1 MSIIK
6 ESMLILVS
14 AAANSNKFYHVT
26 LSEDGTVTKRY
37 GRVGVA
43 GVTNTER
50 TGLKGYQT
58 IINQKIRKG
67 YTETAVVSDY
77 APKRNIDDISSIAK
91 VALLGTEKMNS
102 VLENLVDTLVRLNN
116 HDIFE
121 ASGGLIKVNNDGII
135 TTPLGLIDKT
145 SIANAQRILEKLELI
160 SSGQPQ
166 FITLLEEY
174 LRLIPQ
180 KVGSKRGW
188 HENFF
193 DKGNTFLK
201 QRELLKQ
208 LGESL
213 ALRESRIKASKNDEN
228 KSSVDATAEYE
239 KLFQLKINVL
249 EDKAEFER
257 INRLYESQKS
267 HYHASSKLRLKRVF
281 VLEDSQGKDSYEIA
295 RAKLG
300 NERNLW
306 HGTRAG
312 NVLSILR
319 KKLICPPISGTTI
332 KIQGRLFGSGVYLG
346 PASKS
351 LNYSYGG
358 VWDNGPRDNTCFMF
372 LTNTVLGN
380 EYHPQGRGGHSDD
393 RIQRSGKY
401 DSIHAR
407 AKDTGLMNDEYI
419 VWKTEQISMRYLC
432 EFGM

>member
-26 LSEDGTVTKRY
+26 LAEDGTVTKRY

-43 GVTNTER
+43 GVTNIER

-77 APKRNIDDISSIAK
+77 TPNQKFGDISSIAK
-91 VALLGTEKMNS
+91 VALLGKEQTNS
-102 VLENLVDTLVRLNN
+102 VLESLVDTLVRLNN

-145 SIANAQRILEKLELI
+145 SIADAQRILGKLELT
-160 SSGQPQ
+160 SSGRPE

-180 KVGSKRGW
+180 KVGSRRGW

-193 DKGNTFLK
+193 DKDNTFLK

-213 ALRESRIKASKNDEN
+213 ALRESRVKASHNE
-228 KSSVDATAEYE
+228 KSEGDAAAEYE

-249 EDKAEFER
+249 DDQKEFNR

-267 HYHASSKLRLKRVF
+267 QYHASSKLNLKRVF
-281 VLEDSQGKDSYEIA
+281 VLEDAQGKESYEA
-295 RAKLG
+295 AKAKLG
-300 NERNLW
+300 NERDLW

-332 KIQGRLFGSGVYLG
+332 RIQGRLFGSGVYLG

-358 VWDNGPRDNTCFMF
+358 VWDSGPRDNTCFMF
-372 LTNTVLGN
+372 LTNTVLGK
-380 EYHPQGRGGHSDD
+380 EYHPQGRNGHGDD
-393 RIQRSGKY
+393 RAQRSGMY

-432 EFGM
+432 EFGL

>member
-1 MSIIK
+1 MSVIK

-26 LSEDGTVTKRY
+26 LAEDGTVTKRY
-37 GRVGVA
+37 GRVGAA
-43 GVTNTER
+43 GVTNR
-50 TGLKGYQT
+50 DRSGLSGYQA

-67 YTETAVVSDY
+67 YKETAVVSDY
-77 APKRNIDDISSIAK
+77 APNQNFGDISNMAK
-91 VALLGTEKMNS
+91 VGLLGKEQKNS
-102 VLENLVDTLVRLNN
+102 VLESLVETLVRLNN

-145 SIANAQRILEKLELI
+145 SIADAQRVLGRLELT
-160 SSGQPQ
+160 SSGRPE
-166 FITLLEEY
+166 FITMLEEY

-193 DKGNTFLK
+193 NNENTFLK

-213 ALRESRIKASKNDEN
+213 ALRESRITASQNDKD
-228 KSSVDATAEYE
+228 KSDDDKTAEYE

-249 EDKAEFER
+249 EDKAEFAR
-257 INRLYESQKS
+257 IKRLYESQKS
-267 HYHASSKLRLKRVF
+267 GYHASSKLSLKRVF
-281 VLEDSQGKDSYEIA
+281 VLEDLQGRDSYET
-295 RAKLG
+295 AKANLG
-300 NERNLW
+300 NERDLW

-358 VWDNGPRDNTCFMF
+358 VWDSGPRDNTCFMF
-372 LTNTVLGN
+372 LTNTVLGH
-380 EYHPQGRGGHSDD
+380 EYHPQGRNGHSDD

-432 EFGM
+432 EFGL

>member
-26 LSEDGTVTKRY
+26 LAEDGTVTKRY

-43 GVTNTER
+43 GVTNIER

-77 APKRNIDDISSIAK
+77 TPNQKFGDISSIAK
-91 VALLGTEKMNS
+91 VALLGKEQTNS

-121 ASGGLIKVNNDGII
+121 ASGGLIRVTNEGII
-135 TTPLGLIDKT
+135 TTPLGLIDKS
-145 SIANAQRILEKLELI
+145 SIADAQRILGKLELT
-160 SSGQPQ
+160 SSGRPE
-166 FITLLEEY
+166 FINLLEEY

-193 DKGNTFLK
+193 DKDNTFLK

-208 LGESL
+208 LSESL
-213 ALRESRIKASKNDEN
+213 ALRESRVKASQNE
-228 KSSVDATAEYE
+228 KSEGDAAADYE

-249 EDKAEFER
+249 DDQKEFDR

-267 HYHASSKLRLKRVF
+267 QYHASSKLNLKRVF
-281 VLEDSQGKDSYEIA
+281 VLEDAQGKEAYEIA
-295 RAKLG
+295 KAKLG
-300 NERNLW
+300 NERDLW

-332 KIQGRLFGSGVYLG
+332 RIQGRLFGSGVYLG

-358 VWDNGPRDNTCFMF
+358 VWDSGPRDNTCFMF
-372 LTNTVLGN
+372 LTSTVLGK
-380 EYHPQGRGGHSDD
+380 EHHPQGRNGHGDD
-393 RIQRSGKY
+393 RAQRSGKY

-432 EFGM
+432 EFGL

>member
-26 LSEDGTVTKRY
+26 LAEDGTVTKRY

-43 GVTNTER
+43 GVTNIDR
-50 TGLKGYQT
+50 SGLRGYQA

-67 YTETAVVSDY
+67 YKETAVVSDY
-77 APKRNIDDISSIAK
+77 SPTQNFGDISSMAK
-91 VALLGTEKMNS
+91 AGLLGKEKANS

-145 SIANAQRILEKLELI
+145 SIADAQRILGRLETTA
-160 SSGQPQ
+160 SGQPQ

-180 KVGSKRGW
+180 KVGARRGW
-188 HENFF
+188 HESFF
-193 DKGNTFLK
+193 DKDNTYLK

-213 ALRESRIKASKNDEN
+213 ALRESRVQSSQKD
-228 KSSVDATAEYE
+228 KSDVDLTAEYE

-249 EDKAEFER
+249 EDKKEFAR
-257 INRLYESQKS
+257 IKRLYEDQKS
-267 HYHASSKLRLKRVF
+267 RYHASSKLSLKRVF
-281 VLEDSQGKDSYEIA
+281 ILEDSQGQESYESVK
-295 RAKLG
+295 AKLG

-332 KIQGRLFGSGVYLG
+332 QIQGRLFGSGVYLG
-346 PASKS
+346 PASKA

-372 LTNTVLGN
+372 LTNTVLGT
-380 EYHPQGRGGHSDD
+380 EYHPQGRNGHSDD
-393 RIQRSGKY
+393 RTQRSGRY

-432 EFGM
+432 EFGL

>member
-26 LSEDGTVTKRY
+26 LAEDGTVTKRY

-43 GVTNTER
+43 GVTNTDR
-50 TGLKGYQT
+50 SGLKGYET

-67 YTETAVVSDY
+67 YKETAVVSDY
-77 APKRNIDDISSIAK
+77 TASQNFGDISNMAK
-91 VALLGTEKMNS
+91 VGLLGKEQTNS
-102 VLENLVDTLVRLNN
+102 VLERLVDTLVRLNN

-145 SIANAQRILEKLELI
+145 SIADAQRILGRLETTA
-160 SSGQPQ
+160 SGQPQ

-180 KVGSKRGW
+180 KVGARRGW
-188 HENFF
+188 HESFF
-193 DKGNTFLK
+193 DKDNTYLK

-213 ALRESRIKASKNDEN
+213 ALRESRVQSSQKD
-228 KSSVDATAEYE
+228 KSDADVTAEYE

-249 EDKAEFER
+249 DDKKEFAR
-257 INRLYESQKS
+257 INRLYEAQKS
-267 HYHASSKLRLKRVF
+267 RYHASSKLSLKRVF
-281 VLEDSQGKDSYEIA
+281 ILEDPQGQESYEVVK
-295 RAKLG
+295 AKLG

-372 LTNTVLGN
+372 LTNTVLGT
-380 EYHPQGRGGHSDD
+380 EYHPQGRNGHSDD
-393 RIQRSGKY
+393 RIQRSGKF

-432 EFGM
+432 EFGL